1 MKEDFYN
8 GAGVA
13 PEGEMI
19 HPSKTQLHFRPLRA
33 DEVEV
38 RPAEVR
44 SGENPK
50 VSLLLYQDARSA
62 MNILDLT
69 VGPKG
74 WQKEYYEAAGL
85 LFCKIGIYDQES
97 QQWLWKADTGS
108 KSNIEEDKGL
118 ASDAFKRAAVA
129 WGIGRELYTAPRIT
143 IDLIDKDIFNNKLSQ
158 TFKVEK
164 MSVTDGV
171 ITELVIVDR
180 WENTRFVYPK
190 ASSKKKQA
198 IMQVRPA
205 QTTQV
210 APQKWDSEDE
220 VDQLDEELVI
230 EDKIFKQPSPTE
242 MIEDYCF
249 RLKQE
254 PGVNL
259 DELDK
264 FYNWLHCPARENPKI
279 TRVESMAKQYKVFKP
294 EELWKWWLKHVRN

>member
-1 MKEDFYN
+1 MMGNNDDRDDF
-8 GAGVA
+8 
-13 PEGEMI
+13 PWEE
-19 HPSKTQLHFRPLRA
+19 SKTKLLHFRPLRA

-38 RPAEVR
+38 R
-44 SGENPK
+44 SILKSKENPRA
-50 VSLLLYQDARSA
+50 SLLLYQDARSA

-74 WQKEYYEAAGL
+74 WQKEYYEASGL
-85 LFCKIGIYDQES
+85 LFCRIGIYDQET

-129 WGIGRELYTAPRIT
+129 WGIGRELYTAPSII
-143 IDLIDKDIFNNKLSQ
+143 IDLTDKDLFNNKISQ
-158 TFKVEK
+158 TFKVAK

-190 ASSKKKQA
+190 ASSKKEQA
-198 IMQVRPA
+198 IMPVRPS
-205 QTTQV
+205 QTTQL
-210 APQKWDSEDE
+210 APQKWDSESE

-242 MIEDYCF
+242 IMEDYCS

-259 DELDK
+259 KELDK
-264 FYNWLHCPARENPKI
+264 FNKWLHGPDRDNPQI
-279 TRVESMAKQYKVFKP
+279 LRVEGIAKKYKEFKP
-294 EELWKWWLKHVRN
+294 EELWKGWLKNVRS

>member
-1 MKEDFYN
+1 MCIMMGNNDDRDDF
-8 GAGVA
+8 
-13 PEGEMI
+13 PWEEC
-19 HPSKTQLHFRPLRA
+19 KTKQPHFRPLQA

-38 RPAEVR
+38 KPIEVKTEYKR
-44 SGENPK
+44 
-50 VSLLLYQDARSA
+50 VTLLLYQNARCT

-69 VGPKG
+69 VGPNG
-74 WQKEYYEAAGL
+74 WQKEYYEAGGL
-85 LFCKIGIYDQES
+85 LFCKIGIFDQES

-143 IDLIDKDIFNNKLSQ
+143 IDLTDKDIFNNKLSQ
-158 TFKVEK
+158 TFKVAK

-198 IMQVRPA
+198 IMPVRPA

-242 MIEDYCF
+242 IMEDYCS
-249 RLKQE
+249 RLKQM

-259 DELDK
+259 EELDK
-264 FYNWLHCPARENPKI
+264 FNKWLHCPDRDDPKI
-279 TRVESMAKQYKVFKP
+279 LKVEGIAKKYKEFKP
-294 EELWKWWLKHVRN
+294 EELWKGWLKNVRS